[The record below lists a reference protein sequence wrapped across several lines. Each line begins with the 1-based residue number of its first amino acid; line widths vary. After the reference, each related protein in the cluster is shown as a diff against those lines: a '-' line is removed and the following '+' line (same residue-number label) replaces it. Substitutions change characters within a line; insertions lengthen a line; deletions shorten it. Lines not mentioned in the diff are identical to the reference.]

1 MVGPPFRKP
10 FNLRAVIIFSE
21 LGFVNPVNRDM
32 IDAIVIGISEV
43 GLTILC
49 FVIGW
54 IGISWLDRKVFNKNK
69 YKE

>member
-1 MVGPPFRKP
+1 ME
-10 FNLRAVIIFSE
+10 N
-21 LGFVNPVNRDM
+21 NM

-54 IGISWLDRKVFNKNK
+54 IGISWLDKKVFNKNK